1 MYKVIFDDRIEKD
14 LSKIPAIII
23 KNIFKKITLIKENP
37 YRKGV
42 KKLIGIEGY
51 RLRIGNYRVLF
62 QIDEEAKTIKI
73 YRIIHR
79 KDAYK

>member
-14 LSKIPAIII
+14 LSKIPARII